1 MGSNHHHNVSNHDS
15 TKNIKVAFFLN
26 FTFTIFEFIGGYYT
40 NSMAI
45 MADAVHDLGDTISL
59 GLSWNLDKKSKQESD
74 NKYSFGYKRF
84 SLLGALINGVVLFV
98 GSAFILI
105 ETIPRLFNPEHAQA
119 EGMFVFAIVGVLVN
133 GFSVVKLKGGKT
145 LNEKMVRWHLIEDVI
160 GWIAVLIVSVVL
172 MFYDLPILD
181 PLLSVA
187 IIAYVLFNVIKNLKE
202 TFLVFLQGV
211 PSDID
216 FNKIE
221 KEILDLDDVRS
232 VHRVHVWSLD
242 GASNVMTIHVVINDV
257 ESSREMLEAKA
268 KVRAVLSEY
277 AIEHSTIEIELPK
290 EVEKG

>member
-1 MGSNHHHNVSNHDS
+1 MGSAHNHNDSNRDS

-290 EVEKG
+290 EVA

>member
-1 MGSNHHHNVSNHDS
+1 MDSAHNHNDSNHDS

-105 ETIPRLFNPEHAQA
+105 ETIPRLFSPEHAQA

-290 EVEKG
+290 EVA

>member
-1 MGSNHHHNVSNHDS
+1 MGANHDHS
-15 TKNIKVAFFLN
+15 ASSHDSSKNIKVAFFLN

-74 NKYSFGYKRF
+74 DKFSFGYKRF
-84 SLLGALINGVVLFV
+84 SLLGALINGLVLFV

-105 ETIPRLFNPEHAQA
+105 ETIPRLFKPEHAQA

-133 GFSVVKLKGGKT
+133 GFSVIKLKGGKT

-160 GWIAVLIVSVVL
+160 GWIAVLIVSIVL

-211 PSDID
+211 PSDIN

-242 GASNVMTIHVVINDV
+242 GASNVMTIHVVINYV
-257 ESSREMLEAKA
+257 ETSKEMLEAKA
-268 KVRAVLSEY
+268 KVREVLSEY
-277 AIEHSTIEIELPK
+277 SIEHSTIEIELPK
-290 EVEKG
+290 EIK

>member
-1 MGSNHHHNVSNHDS
+1 MGANHDHS
-15 TKNIKVAFFLN
+15 DSSHDSSKNIKVAFFLN
-26 FTFTIFEFIGGYYT
+26 FTFTIFEFVGGYYT

-74 NKYSFGYKRF
+74 NKFSFGYKRF
-84 SLLGALINGVVLFV
+84 SLLGALINGLVLFV

-105 ETIPRLFNPEHAQA
+105 ETIPRLFKPEHAQA

-133 GFSVVKLKGGKT
+133 GFSVIKLKGGKT

-160 GWIAVLIVSVVL
+160 GWVAVLIVSVVL

-242 GASNVMTIHVVINDV
+242 GASNVMTIHVVINYV
-257 ESSREMLEAKA
+257 ETSKEMLEAKA
-268 KVRAVLSEY
+268 KVREVLSEY
-277 AIEHSTIEIELPK
+277 SIEHSTIEIELPK
-290 EVEKG
+290 EVE

>member
-1 MGSNHHHNVSNHDS
+1 MGANHNHSETNHDS
-15 TKNIKVAFFLN
+15 SKNIKVAFFLN

-290 EVEKG
+290 EVA